1 MALSD
6 NWMLRRFLFRAL
18 FFLTKNFTLQH
29 SFWLMPTGTENR
41 PFLIVM
47 WLFPLPRAVPSIE
60 CTPQENVTVAVTVL
74 FCVYLAVGS
83 LAPSILL
90 LCLGV
95 CVWYILPQFEY
106 ISVFSY
112 GCKYIYIYFS
122 VVFVLLAS
130 VTCYWS
136 VGKGRG
142 GGTEIRL
149 SWRQENK
156 NNLFLCIC
164 NRQV

>member
-90 LCLGV
+90 LYLGV
-95 CVWYILPQFEY
+95 CVCDTFFLNSNTYLY
-106 ISVFSY
+106 SVM
-112 GCKYIYIYFS
+112 GVNIYIFFCSFCALAFS
-122 VVFVLLAS
+122 DVLLE
-130 VTCYWS
+130 CWEGEGGRYW
-136 VGKGRG
+136 
-142 GGTEIRL
+142 
-149 SWRQENK
+149 N
-156 NNLFLCIC
+156 
-164 NRQV
+164 